1 MQCANYTSQEKAM
14 AGSKTVSAA
23 SRTYFAMDSLSK
35 YGF

>member
-1 MQCANYTSQEKAM
+1 M

-23 SRTYFAMDSLSK
+23 SRTYFHGQLFMVAMFTVAMDSLSK